1 MTLLLSSIIIS
12 TQPSFIC
19 SNHGHLQNYSYYHL
33 AIESHYYDGEPE
45 YDGVDV
51 LAQLVE
57 EEPVSKSERPAYPSH
72 LIMIIIIISI
82 VSIMLMMIAMVLL
95 HIRAT

>member
-19 SNHGHLQNYSYYHL
+19 SNHGHLQNYNHDHL

-51 LAQLVE
+51 LAELVE
-57 EEPVSKSERPAYPSH
+57 EEPVSESERPAYPSH
-72 LIMIIIIISI
+72 LLIIILIIKSIMIIMKTML
-82 VSIMLMMIAMVLL
+82 IMIDGQSY
-95 HIRAT
+95 